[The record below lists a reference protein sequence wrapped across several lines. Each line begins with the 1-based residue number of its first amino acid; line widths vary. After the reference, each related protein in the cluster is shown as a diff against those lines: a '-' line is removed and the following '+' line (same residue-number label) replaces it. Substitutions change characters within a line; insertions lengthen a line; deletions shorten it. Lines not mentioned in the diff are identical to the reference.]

1 VLEGGGERR
10 HGGVTR
16 RRLGFGW
23 LAGDGRDRRVAGCW
37 RRARRRRAA
46 ARRIRVEDDVAG
58 HMAGDTWGSCA
69 PRARDPSQHRAIYFK
84 PTNQF

>member
-37 RRARRRRAA
+37 RQREGGGQQRG
-46 ARRIRVEDDVAG
+46 ESESKT
-58 HMAGDTWGSCA
+58 MLPDTWQATCGD
-69 PRARDPSQHRAIYFK
+69 RALHEHSTHHSIG
-84 PTNQF
+84 